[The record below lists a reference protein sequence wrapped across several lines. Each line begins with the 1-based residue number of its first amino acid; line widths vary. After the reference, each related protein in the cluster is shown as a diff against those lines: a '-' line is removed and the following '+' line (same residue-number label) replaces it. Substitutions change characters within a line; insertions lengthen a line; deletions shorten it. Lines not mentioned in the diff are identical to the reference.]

1 MGGLSTPLA
10 LFGAVLIAIFAA
22 SDVHAIETNGSEACA
37 FNELT
42 TLTGNRTCPEAP
54 SFTLLNLSATCANP
68 NCTDIVRALVQT
80 NVSDCVLSDER
91 FLYSGFIDPIVTQ
104 CNLTFDNAT
113 SWNAS
118 GSGSFDGS
126 VGWNTS
132 DYVPVD
138 YNSSS
143 DGGLGGSSSFF
154 PNSQGTSLSVLAIIA
169 LVLGS
174 VSGGGLIAI
183 FFVWLRNYRR
193 KRRALPNFAEPDEDE
208 GADGKFGQG
217 PLTPSTD
224 DHFSMAHYSS
234 GEDSND
240 AAPAPLARGNLDNNP
255 AASDLTELTLPT
267 TSSGIWDDEAVV
279 AARVPKE
286 KVKVEALISRGGF
299 GEVYRGMYNGQAVA
313 IKSLLPD
320 RRKSIKQITA
330 FLAEIRLC
338 AFLEHPQIVQFVGVA
353 WDSLADLCVLSE
365 FMEGGDLRALLV
377 QFEDVQHRPHGFD
390 REKVKIAMHI
400 AHAMTYLHSL
410 HPIVLH
416 RDLKSKNILLDKNL
430 NAKLTDFGV
439 SRERSDYTMT
449 AGVGTSLWMAPEVMM
464 GERYDQ
470 RADMFSFGIVLSE
483 LDTHALP
490 YSQVKAS
497 DSGRRLPVL
506 QLVSLGR
513 LKVEFSADCPP
524 ELAAL
529 GDACVSLDPY
539 ERPTAAEAMFK
550 LHRAL
555 KTMAASS

>member
-1 MGGLSTPLA
+1 MGDLSTPLA
-10 LFGAVLIAIFAA
+10 LFGVVLIAIFAA
-22 SDVHAIETNGSEACA
+22 SDVHAIETNGSEACD
-37 FNELT
+37 FNELA

-54 SFTLLNLSATCANP
+54 SFTLLNLSATCANS

-80 NVSDCVLSDER
+80 DVSDCVLSDER
-91 FLYSGFIDPIVTQ
+91 SLYSGFIDPIVTQ

-113 SWNAS
+113 SWN
-118 GSGSFDGS
+118 
-126 VGWNTS
+126 TS

-143 DGGLGGSSSFF
+143 DGGGSSSFF
-154 PNSQGTSLSVLAIIA
+154 PNSQGTSLSAPAIIA

-240 AAPAPLARGNLDNNP
+240 AAPAPLARGNLNNNP
-255 AASDLTELTLPT
+255 AASDLTELTLTT
-267 TSSGIWDDEAVV
+267 TSSGIWDDEAIV

-299 GEVYRGMYNGQAVA
+299 GEVYRGTYNGQAVA

-320 RRKSIKQITA
+320 RRKNIKQITA

-513 LKVEFSADCPP
+513 LKVEFSASCPP